1 MRRIQLIAAVA
12 LILAAGC
19 KEKKTQSATPQSG
32 QRQQGPAT
40 VIGYIVKTGSV
51 SEPLQL
57 PGSLLPMEE
66 TEIHTEV
73 SGRVVGLY
81 INEGAS
87 VSKGALLVKLFDG
100 DLQAQLKKLEVQLQ
114 IAQKTEE
121 RNNELLKLNGISQQ
135 DYDLSFLQVSNI
147 KADIEL
153 MKTNIAKT
161 EIRAPFSGKAGFRN
175 ISTGAYVTPATIITS
190 IRQVNLLKLQ
200 FSVPEKY
207 SSKIKQGQMIA
218 FSTDGSNKKFLAKVY
233 ATESTVSETT
243 RGMNVRCLVQQA
255 DASLVAGAFAKVDM
269 DFARNDHAILVPSQ
283 AVLPQARGKK
293 LILYKDGIA
302 RFVDVQTGIRDSARI
317 EIVSGVTPGD
327 TIVTTGL
334 LGLRPDAK
342 IKLSKVQ

>member
-1 MRRIQLIAAVA
+1 MRRIQFIAAA
-12 LILAAGC
+12 LLLLAVGC
-19 KEKKTQSATPQSG
+19 KEKKNQSAPAQAG
-32 QRQQGPAT
+32 RQQGPTT

-51 SEPLQL
+51 SEPIQL

-87 VSKGALLVKLFDG
+87 VNKGSLLIKLFDG

-153 MKTNIAKT
+153 MKTNISKT
-161 EIRAPFSGKAGFRN
+161 EIRAPFSGKIGFRN

-207 SSKIKQGQMIA
+207 SAKIKLGQMIG
-218 FSTDGSNKKFLAKVY
+218 FSTDGSNRKFLAKVY

-243 RGMNVRCLVQQA
+243 RGMNVRCYVQQG

-269 DFARNDHAILVPSQ
+269 DFARNDNAILVPTQ
-283 AVLPQARGKK
+283 AILPQARGKK

-302 RFVDVQTGIRDSARI
+302 KFVDVQTGIRDSASI

-334 LGLRPDAK
+334 LGLRPEAK